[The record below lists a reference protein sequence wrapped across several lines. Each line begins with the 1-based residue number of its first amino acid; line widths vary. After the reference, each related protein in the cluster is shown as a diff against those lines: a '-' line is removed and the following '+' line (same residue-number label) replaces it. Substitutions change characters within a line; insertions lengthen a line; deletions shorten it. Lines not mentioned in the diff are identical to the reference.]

1 MKKKTKH
8 RHRWQTDG
16 DSCMACGLMRE
27 TSTSIIHR
35 LAHILRWNYGDADA
49 FYDTD
54 GELMM
59 SFVCTGC
66 GERSMIHKVDYDET
80 TGFLS

>member
-1 MKKKTKH
+1 MKNKIQQI
-8 RHRWQTDG
+8 RHK
-16 DSCMACGLMRE
+16 
-27 TSTSIIHR
+27 
-35 LAHILRWNYGDADA
+35 LAHFLGWNYGDADA
-49 FYDTD
+49 FYDSG

-66 GERSMIHKVDYDET
+66 GERSMIHKVDYHEE